1 MKFVTTILGILLDAA
16 KQLLT
21 WKEAWFVLGPV
32 LVGFALVFYFK
43 VIRRKTD
50 EDDENGKPVRFHM
63 PVFSFKTKTLSFLT
77 IAILGAGVYAY
88 NEFATARTKVQFV
101 RVSSAQNGSKT
112 VSENRVQ
119 IGVDIV
125 LARGK
130 RFELCNAGGKYSAEA
145 LLDGATPLVRVIR
158 TSDNTTIGGGFIH
171 SPFDETQNAESLC
184 EEIGG
189 IISRTISSFEG
200 TPTNE
205 ESGPTPQL
213 PISKK
218 VAEPKAEATKADDGV
233 FHPKPLKKA
242 GK

>member
-1 MKFVTTILGILLDAA
+1 MKFIVTILGILLDAA

-21 WKEAWFVLGPV
+21 WKEAWYVLGPI
-32 LVGFALVFYFK
+32 LVACALFFYFK
-43 VIRRKTD
+43 VIRRRKD
-50 EDDENGKPVRFHM
+50 EGSENGTPVRFHV
-63 PVFSFKTKTLSFLT
+63 PVFSFKTKTLTVLT
-77 IAILGAGVYAY
+77 IALLGVGAYAY

-101 RVSSAQNGSKT
+101 KVSSAQNGSKT

-130 RFELCNAGGKYSAEA
+130 RFELCNTGGKYSAEA
-145 LLDGATPLVRVIR
+145 LLDGATPLVRVIK
-158 TSDNTTIGGGFIH
+158 TSDGTTIGGGFIH
-171 SPFDETQNAESLC
+171 SPFNENENAEALC
-184 EEIGG
+184 DEIGG

-205 ESGPTPQL
+205 ENIPTPKL
-213 PISKK
+213 PTSKTEEK
-218 VAEPKAEATKADDGV
+218 KTEATKADDGV
-233 FHPKPLKKA
+233 FHTKPLKKA